1 MRTRW
6 TYTPQHN
13 TLNVRYLGL
22 DRHRPFRT
30 RNYSSHLHLFFFFLM
45 IRPPPR
51 STLFPYTTLFRSS
64 PGARVSFRGNIL
76 VNNALIPFGYADG
89 ASGRLNNFTNYE
101 AAYMS
106 TNADIIPVLST
117 SNIWPRLTGTC
128 AVGVAPYTNIIIDVY
143 QLDPEGWANGMTF
156 GLQELI
162 ARDGTT
168 NGFPQ
173 GRKYLGSF
181 VDNGPQDSDPA
192 VGKFSL
198 DLSGFDLGPGQVT
211 VTANYSSDA
220 PGTHNG
226 RVHTSNFS
234 NPVGLIPGSAES
246 VGLTHIVPDMLL
258 WYNSAGYYTNGPVN
272 LSAQVANLATW
283 EPYISVMGDSTFLI
297 GANTFADDQT
307 PPSGAFIDG
316 GGPPFQRF
324 VVTFQPASGGVPKIG
339 EEFYADAGSPYRGV
353 INYRRPN
360 GNPQRVAGDKRVGAT
375 NFLTAAETSLGQNPA
390 FQSDS
395 RWTSN
400 ACYVWANAY
409 VTVQP
414 FSLNPTT
421 LQQTPRHKAFDPVYG
436 DFVTSTPPV
445 TQTQVSRTGG
455 TVACLDNGNFVVV
468 SDDRTGYLDPNGLDN
483 GELTSFSIITPT
495 GGMVKSAT
503 LVDLNDIW
511 DNVCAYRGGFA
522 IR

>member
-76 VNNALIPFGYADG
+76 ANNDLVPFGYADG
-89 ASGRLNNFTNYE
+89 AGGRLNNFSNYE

-106 TNADIIPVLST
+106 TNADIIPILST
-117 SNIWPRLTGTC
+117 SNIWPRLAGTC

-181 VDNGPQDSDPA
+181 VDNGPQDGDPA

-198 DLSGFDLGPGQVT
+198 DLSGLDLGPGLVT
-211 VTANYSSDA
+211 VTANYSADP
-220 PGTHNG
+220 PGTHDG
-226 RVHTSNFS
+226 RTHTSNFS
-234 NPVGLIPGSAES
+234 NPVGLIPSGVSS

-258 WYNSAGYYTNGPVN
+258 WYNGAGNYFTNGPVN
-272 LSAQVANLATW
+272 PTAQLANLQNW
-283 EPYISVMGDSTFLI
+283 EPNISVLGDTTFLI
-297 GANTFADDQT
+297 GANTFADDGTQLN
-307 PPSGAFIDG
+307 
-316 GGPPFQRF
+316 QRF
-324 VVTFQPASGGVPKIG
+324 VVTFQPAAGGPPKIG
-339 EEFYADAGSPYRGV
+339 EEFYTDAGAPFRGQ
-353 INYRRPN
+353 INLSRQN
-360 GNPQRVAGDKRVGAT
+360 GNPQRVAGDKRIGAT
-375 NFLTAAETSLGQNPA
+375 NFLTAAETSAGQNPA

-400 ACYVWANAY
+400 LIYQADNRY

-414 FSLNPTT
+414 FSLDTTT
-421 LQQTPRHKAFDPVYG
+421 LVQTPLHKAFDAVYG
-436 DFVTSTPPV
+436 NYV
-445 TQTQVSRTGG
+445 
-455 TVACLDNGNFVVV
+455 DN
-468 SDDRTGYLDPNGLDN
+468 
-483 GELTSFSIITPT
+483 
-495 GGMVKSAT
+495 
-503 LVDLNDIW
+503 
-511 DNVCAYRGGFA
+511 
-522 IR
+522 